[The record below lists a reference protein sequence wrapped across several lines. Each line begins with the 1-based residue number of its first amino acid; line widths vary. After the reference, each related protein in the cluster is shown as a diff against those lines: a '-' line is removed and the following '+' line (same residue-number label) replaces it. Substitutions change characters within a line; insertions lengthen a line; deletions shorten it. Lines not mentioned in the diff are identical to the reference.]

1 MKDVFAKNIRTDTV
15 ARGTMVHWFAFC
27 KDQQNDFLDGSE
39 RQMDPNIRSCGV
51 GFGN

>member
-1 MKDVFAKNIRTDTV
+1 MKDVFARNIRTDTV

-39 RQMDPNIRSCGV
+39 RQMDPNIRYCGGRV
-51 GFGN
+51 GI